1 MNLLAPVSDLMTKDL
16 VTISPED
23 HLSTVKKIFDE
34 NSFHHIPVVEAGKLV
49 GMISKSDFLLFSHI
63 PDGDIYSDFLES
75 LRQKNYRVKDL
86 MTTKLAKLDPTD
98 RVNVALEVFRVNRF
112 HAVPVVEN
120 ERVVGIIT
128 TFDIIDYLAED
139 QKAEM
144 KYS

>member
-1 MNLLAPVSDLMTKDL
+1 MNLLAPVSDLMTKEL

-23 HLSTVKKIFDE
+23 HLSTVKTIFEE

-86 MTTKLAKLDPTD
+86 MTTKLAKLEPAD